1 MPFVDITLARG
12 KSPEY
17 LEAVSRAVHDA
28 LVAELSMKP
37 EDDFQLIHQ
46 LDPGEMV
53 FSRDFRGGPRS
64 DDWIVFKITEGMDRG
79 PAAKRKFYKALA
91 DGLAA
96 KPGVRPA
103 DVYVMFYLTPIEN
116 FSFADGTYGPDV
128 AAAEALAA
136 DARHPGRRGAYA
148 PHEMAYAI
156 TELFERWNR
165 DPILPMLRD
174 DVVLQLPLSLPYGG
188 EITGVE
194 AFSRFFS
201 GLPGGDAVW
210 ESFTPHVDQI
220 ITADNH
226 LIAELAN
233 TGVPKSTGEPVAF
246 NNAWIFQTAAG
257 RITSARLYADTAA
270 VGRLPR

>member
-17 LEAVSRAVHDA
+17 LEAVSRTVHDV

-53 FSRDFRGGPRS
+53 FNRDFRGGPRS
-64 DDWIVFKITEGMDRG
+64 DDWIVFKITEGIDRG
-79 PAAKRKFYKALA
+79 PIAKRKFYKALA

-128 AAAEALAA
+128 AAIESLAA
-136 DARHPGRRGAYA
+136 DAQHPGQRGTYA
-148 PHEMAYAI
+148 THEMVYAV
-156 TELFERWNR
+156 TELLERWNR

-194 AFSRFFS
+194 AFAQFFT
-201 GLPGGDAVW
+201 GLPGGLAVW
-210 ESFTPHVDQI
+210 ESFTPHVDQV

-226 LIAELAN
+226 LIAQLTN
-233 TGVPKSTGEPVAF
+233 TAVPKATGQPVVF
-246 NNAWIFQTAAG
+246 NNVWIFETSGG
-257 RITSARLYADTAA
+257 RIGSARLYADTAA
-270 VGRLPR
+270 LGKLPR